1 VSALEAAGDT
11 PPAAQ
16 RAEALLLAGWIEA
29 STGRLELAREHVDTA
44 IAIAEAIDH
53 VELRARGA
61 YYLAYVVSHDGDWAN
76 GLELTD
82 RSDLLY
88 AGLDRPWD
96 RAANALFASRAAI
109 SARDLD
115 RAAAAR
121 DHVLATLEA
130 VDDPWLHVRGEAMLG
145 EFARVEQ
152 RFYDAVAHLA
162 RAAETSRRL
171 GFAQT
176 EAYQVSNLGRAQ
188 CQAGDYDASAATL
201 ALAVEKAEAT
211 GDVRLAALARIH
223 LGRVL
228 RALGR
233 RDEAR
238 VTLEATVA
246 WHRGVGG
253 GEQAQL
259 GEVLLAAEDAHDD
272 AADAEERLIEL
283 LASACRDANAPVEV
297 FALDALARIAAD
309 PQEAAALQ
317 ERADARMSDASHF
330 ITERDRVDRI
340 TPPRARSLA
349 R

>member
-1 VSALEAAGDT
+1 
-11 PPAAQ
+11 
-16 RAEALLLAGWIEA
+16 
-29 STGRLELAREHVDTA
+29 
-44 IAIAEAIDH
+44 
-53 VELRARGA
+53 
-61 YYLAYVVSHDGDWAN
+61 
-76 GLELTD
+76 
-82 RSDLLY
+82 
-88 AGLDRPWD
+88 
-96 RAANALFASRAAI
+96 
-109 SARDLD
+109 
-115 RAAAAR
+115 
-121 DHVLATLEA
+121 
-130 VDDPWLHVRGEAMLG
+130 MLG
-145 EFARVEQ
+145 EFARIEQ
-152 RFYDAVAHLA
+152 RFDDAVAHLA

-176 EAYQVSNLGRAQ
+176 EAYQLSNLGRAQ
-188 CQAGDYDASAATL
+188 CQTGDYDASAATL

-238 VTLEATVA
+238 VTLEATVS
-246 WHRGVGG
+246 WHREVGG